1 MKRRAGRRRYEEGM
15 AAIAPDP
22 APSGRGTVLLLEHCA
37 ALDRCETRPRA
48 FARLE
53 AAVGGRLARLLV
65 GALVGDH
72 RLSPRDLVG

>member
-1 MKRRAGRRRYEEGM
+1 MTAT
-15 AAIAPDP
+15 APDRLQR
-22 APSGRGTVLLLEHCA
+22 GRGAVLLLEHCA
-37 ALDRCETRPRA
+37 ALDQTDETRPRA

-53 AAVGGRLARLLV
+53 EVVGGRLARLLV